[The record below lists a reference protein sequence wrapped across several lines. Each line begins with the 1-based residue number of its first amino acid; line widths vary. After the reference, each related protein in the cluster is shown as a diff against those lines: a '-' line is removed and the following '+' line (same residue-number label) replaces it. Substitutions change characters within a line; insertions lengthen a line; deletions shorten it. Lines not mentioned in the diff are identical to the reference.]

1 MKMTEEQKSFI
12 RDNNRIIQEILEGKL
27 EDIFNDM
34 LYDKDEDKR
43 KTARLWAVEVKELIS
58 ALDNFTDVKEINKNT
73 GI

>member
-1 MKMTEEQKSFI
+1 MKLTPEQIAFI
-12 RDNNRIIQEILEGKL
+12 KDNRKMIQDILEGKL

-58 ALDNFTDVKEINKNT
+58 ALDNFTEVKEIKKDT